1 MRAKIERMINW
12 QNASRIAILG
22 AGSWGSTLAWLFSSH
37 GREVSVWVRETERV
51 SLIKSHRHPRGGATV
66 PTLVRITSDMSEAIA
81 DAEVVLFCCTSQ
93 SMREVAEKFLTAWQ
107 AVENSKAAK
116 PILVTCAKGFE
127 LPSLKRMSEI
137 LQECLP
143 GFAVAAL
150 SGPNLAG
157 EIAGGLPTA
166 TVVACDNQQA
176 ATAVQTALSVASF
189 RVYTND
195 DVIGVELGG
204 ALKNIFAVASG
215 CVDGL
220 GLGTNAKAT
229 LLTRGLVEMV
239 RVSSKLGA
247 KPATL
252 TGLAGMGDLF
262 ATCSSELSRNY
273 RLGKQISQGS
283 SIADAIDN
291 LGGVAEG
298 VWTAEAVCE
307 MSKNL
312 GIDLPI
318 VEQINATLKGTTT
331 PEHAIMKLMTR
342 PLSSEY

>member
-1 MRAKIERMINW
+1 MRDRIYYMINGH
-12 QNASRIAILG
+12 ASRIAIFG

-37 GREVSVWVRETERV
+37 GREVSVWVREAEKA
-51 SLIKSHRHPRGGATV
+51 SLIKTHRHPKGGATV
-66 PTLVRITSDMSEAIA
+66 PTLVRISSNMAETISGV
-81 DAEVVLFCCTSQ
+81 EVVLFCCTSQ
-93 SMREVAEKFLTAWQ
+93 SMREVAEKFFKTWQ
-107 AVENSKAAK
+107 AIEGPGVTK
-116 PILVTCAKGFE
+116 PVLVTCAKGFE
-127 LPSLKRMSEI
+127 LSSLKRMSEI
-137 LQECLP
+137 LKECAP

-157 EIAGGLPTA
+157 EIAEGLPTA
-166 TVVACDNQQA
+166 TVVASDDQQA
-176 ATAVQTALSVASF
+176 ATNVQTALSVPSF

-195 DVIGVELGG
+195 DLLGVELGG

-215 CVDGL
+215 CSDGL
-220 GLGTNAKAT
+220 GLGTNAKSA
-229 LLTRGLVEMV
+229 LLTRGLLEMV
-239 RVSSKLGA
+239 RLSAKLGA

-273 RLGKQISQGS
+273 RLGKQIALGA
-283 SIADAIDN
+283 SITDVINN

-298 VWTAEAVCE
+298 VWTAEVVCE
-307 MSKNL
+307 MAKRHSV
-312 GIDLPI
+312 DMPI

>member
-1 MRAKIERMINW
+1 MNEK
-12 QNASRIAILG
+12 ASRIAIFG

-37 GREVSVWVRETERV
+37 GREVSVWVRQTEKV
-51 SLIKSHRHPRGGATV
+51 DLIKHHRHPKAGATV
-66 PTLVRITSDMSEAIA
+66 PTLVRISSEMSEAV
-81 DAEVVLFCCTSQ
+81 DGAEVILFCCTSQ
-93 SMREVAEKFLTAWQ
+93 SMREVAGNFYKTWQ
-107 AVENSKAAK
+107 TVGLDGRQK

-127 LPSLKRMSEI
+127 LSSLKRMTEV
-137 LQECLP
+137 LQECAP
-143 GFAVAAL
+143 GFSVAAL

-157 EIAGGLPTA
+157 EIAKGLPTA
-166 TVVACDNQQA
+166 TVVAAEDSQVA
-176 ATAVQTALSVASF
+176 ASVQVALSVQSF

-229 LLTRGLVEMV
+229 LLTRGLVEMA
-239 RVSSKLGA
+239 RVSHKLGGR
-247 KPATL
+247 PATM

-273 RLGKQISQGS
+273 RLGKQIVEGA
-283 SIADAIDN
+283 SIADVINN

-307 MSKNL
+307 MAKKYS
-312 GIDLPI
+312 IDLPI
-318 VEQINATLKGTTT
+318 VEQINATLKGKTT
-331 PEHAIMKLMTR
+331 PEHAIMTLMTR
-342 PLSSEY
+342 PLSSE